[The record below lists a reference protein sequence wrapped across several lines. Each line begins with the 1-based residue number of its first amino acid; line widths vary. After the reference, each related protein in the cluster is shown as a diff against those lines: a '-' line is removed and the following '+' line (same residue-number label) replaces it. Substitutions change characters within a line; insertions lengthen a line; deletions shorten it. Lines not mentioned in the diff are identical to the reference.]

1 MFYSRICYIRVR
13 FKRVLLYLDNKLKEK
28 LVKLYK
34 IFRIIFCYKYKNFN
48 FVCLKLFIN
57 ENNGNFFFKIREIG
71 NCFLKKINKI
81 EEDKRIKCIMF

>member
-34 IFRIIFCYKYKNFN
+34 RFFFRIIFCYKYKSFN

-57 ENNGNFFFKIREIG
+57 ENYGNFFFKIREIG
-71 NCFLKKINKI
+71 NCFLKNL
-81 EEDKRIKCIMF
+81 IK